1 MESTQL
7 MESLLRQMDPT
18 DNEIQVIR
26 AESQAPGEALSQI
39 LLKWLNQTRR
49 SASING
55 LLDALKAVEERY
67 ALDTIKDNVV
77 KSGKFIY
84 QKATAEPGMMTLI
97 FDTSTEET
105 EAGESLWVQ
114 VFYMVN
120 SEQPELS
127 RSLSEKKKKLHQA

>member
-1 MESTQL
+1 
-7 MESLLRQMDPT
+7 MDLT

-26 AESQAPGEALSQI
+26 AETQAPGEALYQI
-39 LLKWLNQTRR
+39 LLKWLNQTGQ
-49 SASING
+49 SASIND

-67 ALDTIKDNVV
+67 ALDTVKDNVV

-114 VFYMVN
+114 VVYMVN
-120 SEQPELS
+120 SEQPG
-127 RSLSEKKKKLHQA
+127 RSGNLSEKKKKLHQV

>member
-7 MESLLRQMDPT
+7 MDSLLRQMDLT

-26 AESQAPGEALSQI
+26 AESQAPKALYQI
-39 LLKWLNQTRR
+39 LLKWLNQTGR
-49 SASING
+49 SASIND

-67 ALDTIKDNVV
+67 ALDTIQDNVV

-105 EAGESLWVQ
+105 EAGESLWVL
-114 VFYMVN
+114 VFRT
-120 SEQPELS
+120 E
-127 RSLSEKKKKLHQA
+127 